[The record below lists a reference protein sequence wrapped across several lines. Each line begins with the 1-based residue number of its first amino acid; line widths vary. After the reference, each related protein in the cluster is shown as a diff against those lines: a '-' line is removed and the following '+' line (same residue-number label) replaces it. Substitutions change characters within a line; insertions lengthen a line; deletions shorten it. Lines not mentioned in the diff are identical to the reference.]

1 MTSVA
6 QDIIHGH
13 FNRKTL
19 TALKKKGIEV
29 VKSTFVP
36 GPGGDYTQGET
47 AYVVV
52 ENEMSSIRS
61 YLEVL
66 KMAA

>member
-6 QDIIHGH
+6 QEIIRSH

-19 TALKKKGIEV
+19 TALKKKGVEV

-36 GPGGDYTQGET
+36 APGGDYTQGET
-47 AYVVV
+47 AYVV
-52 ENEMSSIRS
+52 NDNGMSCIRS

-66 KMAA
+66 KLAA